1 MTGAHPTAFPAPPP
15 ALGSP
20 PRNGAPRPRPFFLL
34 ALLLGLGLNILFFG
48 LFRIATPLVA
58 PVKFPPV
65 YVHYAGAT
73 GAIADA
79 ALSEQAELFDS
90 ESLFL
95 PTPWNFASRSFDVK
109 PLRPQP
115 FADFPT
121 SIESPAEANFTL
133 KADAPAGNLDPVAA
147 LRPGQWIFLGVLG
160 QAPNPTAKLPPRGAL
175 LRVTRLDP
183 AAASTRA
190 AGPAVLD
197 ETLSATIVPKSTQ
210 NLEALWGPATF
221 LLLFSGTGS
230 VGEPLLVN
238 SSGIDAVDD
247 DWRNWLDDNFRRH
260 PLPPGTYQAVVGP

>member
-1 MTGAHPTAFPAPPP
+1 MSNATSETESGAGPDNMMS
-15 ALGSP
+15 AL
-20 PRNGAPRPRPFFLL
+20 
-34 ALLLGLGLNILFFG
+34 
-48 LFRIATPLVA
+48 
-58 PVKFPPV
+58 
-65 YVHYAGAT
+65 
-73 GAIADA
+73 
-79 ALSEQAELFDS
+79 
-90 ESLFL
+90 
-95 PTPWNFASRSFDVK
+95 FASMVTQNSK
-109 PLRPQP
+109 M
-115 FADFPT
+115 A
-121 SIESPAEANFTL
+121 
-133 KADAPAGNLDPVAA
+133 
-147 LRPGQWIFLGVLG
+147 WIFLG

-221 LLLFSGTGS
+221 LLLFSDTGS
-230 VGEPLLVN
+230 VGAPLLVN